1 MTDLNI
7 TEPLHKKAGV
17 RLIKKAIPIA
27 IGMKIDMTPM
37 VDLGVFCLLHFFIF
51 TTEISKP
58 TAINLYMPHNGDPTN
73 IPDSKSLTIL
83 LINNDQVFYY
93 YGMEAKA
100 IKNKQIYQ
108 TSFDEISGL
117 GNMFVK
123 NKLNSK

>member
-1 MTDLNI
+1 M
-7 TEPLHKKAGV
+7 
-17 RLIKKAIPIA
+17 LIA
-27 IGMKIDMTPM
+27 
-37 VDLGVFCLLHFFIF
+37 FFIL

-83 LINNDQVFYY
+83 LTNNDQVFYY

-100 IKNKQIYQ
+100 IKHKQIYQ

-117 GNMFVK
+117 GNIVRQK
-123 NKLNSK
+123 QIEL